1 MNTILRKVIAG
12 SSLLAVSFNASA
24 FPIMA
29 INSIG
34 YLVPIL
40 LAIVS
45 GGVGIRNKKHMLF
58 AMVGM
63 LVLLTYFIFENVV
76 DHRVEKFSLKQKYF
90 ESSESVQI
98 NSDRFLPI
106 AMVPEVINSG
116 KRVSLIKIQ
125 DVRNIYLNN
134 NNTYGYAEYDKAI
147 DYINANKFDYVLLR
161 SHSYQTLLDFGE
173 KVAKNANTKVML
185 VKPEL
190 ATFNCE
196 QKTCAKNFREYDFED
211 YDFPIIEKFNARR
224 AKLLDDFNIVV
235 ASRFISSI
243 SQIYKEDMIY
253 LDVDLAY
260 AYGDKYWSSI
270 STRINRNKKTIVL
283 INKNDNF
290 SSSESFYN
298 YKNGLLNIL
307 SEQTGVKDFYV
318 TSNSELIREISLR
331 SDDPVVTKSHI
342 NENRY
347 YSPIEIHAR
356 SYSNF
361 DYFTYICFTEQC
373 VDTMGRD
380 NSINASKLNIFSLNG
395 SLLVNLEP
403 LKRYKN
409 DKLVIASHDLFSS
422 LLGKLLAKN
431 LADNGF
437 KFKGFT
443 YHYSMYFGAFERSVI
458 NGEHIASYDDNI
470 LQPLTKLLSAINY
483 EFLDKDREINIYALI
498 VVSLIFGALSVSKNG
513 NVSKTSSVGFIVISY
528 ILVNFF
534 HLNPKLID
542 LEIFGVLFAAPLLA
556 TYIYVTTDKCKY
568 AIFSLIAYWLAYS
581 FISVSSMINYVLS
594 FYSIGGVL
602 AIAFSCKKIKEDKAR
617 IGEKYL
623 LTVKHLTNCKA
634 GWIIEN
640 KEDLLRHIKNKKYL
654 LRSNHL
660 TKEEMDVSGKF
671 ESYLISGKEDAMKVY
686 EAAIKDAN
694 ILLKQDDIQFW
705 LVPYVETTLKGVM
718 QSIGTNIGLVGIS
731 LGANDSVTL
740 GTSSSYYE
748 IDREGNCK
756 NWSDSKITKARLLK
770 KLKEIEAIEGVPV
783 IVEFGIT
790 RFGKI
795 EIFQVRH
802 QCVDYSHEQ
811 TRNALNGRYSVVFN
825 ESSSILGASVL
836 SSLSEGRIVL
846 AKGSM
851 SMLKV
856 VEPNQ
861 SLSYIATQT
870 RLVAITKELSEID
883 LSNSITINAKVN
895 LIKQIIDPIITLYFS
910 GSSILFETVRDSII
924 LNCVTSAVSKFGE
937 LPGYDLADK
946 PVQVSTENSNL
957 SSTTY
962 KDVLHLIVSIALI
975 RLRNELCSEFT
986 DISRVAGSTI
996 SQLDEKIF
1004 IEDTTE
1010 TNNMNEMIVVVEGSF
1025 SGETYSVDEFLML
1038 SENDQAKAVIKDDFI
1053 PISYMMDCMNASAII
1068 VRNGTPLSHVAQTAK
1083 SLKVPFKIEN

>member
-1 MNTILRKVIAG
+1 MNTILRNIIAG
-12 SSLLAVSFNASA
+12 AALLAVSFNASA

-40 LAIVS
+40 LAVVS
-45 GGVGIRNKKHMLF
+45 GGVGIKNKKHLVYGL
-58 AMVGM
+58 VGM
-63 LVLLTYFIFENVV
+63 LVMLTYFAFENVV
-76 DHRVEKFSLKQKYF
+76 EHRVEKFSLKQKYF
-90 ESSESVQI
+90 ESNESVQI

-106 AMVPEVINSG
+106 EMVPEVINSDS
-116 KRVSLIKIQ
+116 RVSLIKIQ
-125 DVRNIYLNN
+125 DVRNVYLNS
-134 NNTYGYAEYDKAI
+134 NNTYGYAEYNKAI
-147 DYINANKFDYVLLR
+147 EYINANKFDYVLLR
-161 SHSYQTLLDFGE
+161 SHSYQSLLEFGE
-173 KVAKNANTKVML
+173 KVAKKTKAKVML
-185 VKPEL
+185 IKPEL
-190 ATFNCE
+190 VKFNCDQE
-196 QKTCAKNFREYDFED
+196 GCATNYREFDFEG

-224 AKLLDDFNIVV
+224 AKLLEDFNIIV
-235 ASRFISSI
+235 ASRFISSV

-260 AYGDKYWSSI
+260 AYGDKYWDSI
-270 STRINRNKKTIVL
+270 TNKIDKSKKTIIL

-290 SSSESFYN
+290 STSESFSI
-298 YKNGLLNIL
+298 YKRGLLSIL

-318 TSNSELIREISLR
+318 TTNSSLIREISLR
-331 SDDPVVTKSHI
+331 SDDPIVTKSHI
-342 NENRY
+342 NEDRF

-380 NSINASKLNIFSLNG
+380 HSINASKLNVFNLNG
-395 SLLVNLEP
+395 SLTVDLEP
-403 LKRYKN
+403 LKVYKSE
-409 DKLVIASHDLFSS
+409 KLVISSHDLFSS
-422 LLGKLLAKN
+422 LLGKILAKE

-443 YHYSMYFGAFERSVI
+443 YHYSMYFGAFDRSII
-458 NGEHIASYDDNI
+458 NGKQVASYDDNI
-470 LQPLTKLLSAINY
+470 LQPITKLLSVINY
-483 EFLDKDREINIYALI
+483 DFIDKDREINIYTLI
-498 VVSLIFGALSVSKNG
+498 VISLFFGALSTYKNG
-513 NVSKTSSVGFIVISY
+513 NVSRLSSVSFILISY
-528 ILVNFF
+528 ILINFF

-556 TYIYVTTDKCKY
+556 MYIYVTTDNCKY
-568 AIFSLIAYWLAYS
+568 ALFSLLAYWLAYS

-594 FYSIGGVL
+594 FYSIGGVI
-602 AIAFSCKKIKEDKAR
+602 AVAFSCKKDQEEKSR

-623 LTVKHLTNCKA
+623 LTVKHLTNCKS
-634 GWIIEN
+634 GWLIDN
-640 KEDLLRHIKNKKYL
+640 KDELLRVVKNKKYL

-660 TKEEMDVSGKF
+660 TKDEMDVSGKF
-671 ESYLISGKEDAMKVY
+671 ESYLINGRKDALHVY
-686 EAAIKDAN
+686 ETAIKDAN

-705 LVPYVETTLKGVM
+705 LVPYIETKQKGVM

-748 IDREGNCK
+748 LDREGNCK
-756 NWSDSKITKARLLK
+756 NWSDSIITKSRLLK
-770 KLKEIEAIEGVPV
+770 KLKEIETIEGVPV

-790 RFGKI
+790 RLGKI
-795 EIFQVRH
+795 EVFQVRH
-802 QCVDYSHEQ
+802 QCVEYSHTQ

-825 ESSSILGASVL
+825 EGASALGASVL

-846 AKGSM
+846 ARSSM
-851 SMLKV
+851 SILKV
-856 VEPNQ
+856 VEQNQ

-883 LSNSITINAKVN
+883 LSNSITINTKVN

-910 GSSILFETVRDSII
+910 GSSILFETVSDSVI
-924 LNCVTSAVSKFGE
+924 LDCVTSAVSKFGE

-946 PVQVSTENSNL
+946 PVQVSTESSNL
-957 SSTTY
+957 RSITY

-975 RLRNELCSEFT
+975 RLRNELCSEFR

-1004 IEDTTE
+1004 IEETTE
-1010 TNNMNEMIVVVEGSF
+1010 SNNVNEMIVVVEGSF

-1038 SENDQAKAVIKDDFI
+1038 SETDQARAVIKDDFI
-1053 PISYMMDCMNASAII
+1053 PISYMMNCMNAAAII
-1068 VRNGTPLSHVAQTAK
+1068 VKNGSPLSHVAQTAK
-1083 SLKVPFKIEN
+1083 SLRVPFKIEK